1 MAPRSS
7 PFGERLRELRQAA
20 RLSQEELAER
30 AGLTAAGIS
39 AIERGIRV
47 HTYRRTVDAL
57 AGALRLAGEDR
68 DAFRAL
74 VAPHRRGGLLE
85 DPAVGALPEQLT
97 TFIGRGPDQ
106 ARLHLLLGRERL
118 VTLVGAAGVGKTRLG
133 VEVAAAARPVF
144 AAGARMADLGQVL
157 EGSLVGYAIARS
169 LGLMPRSPG
178 PPLPVAIARIGDTQ
192 LLLMLDNCEHVLKD
206 AAEAATRLLA
216 RCPHLVILATSR
228 EPLRVPGEV
237 VVPVGPL
244 SPGESAALFQAR
256 SAAAAGSQPGGAG
269 LEMVQRLLDRL
280 EGLPLAIELAAA
292 AMRVFTPGQIHA
304 QLEVSLGALA
314 LGSRVAAPRQRS
326 LDSAIGWSYDLLDPD
341 EQLLWRRLSVFVGGF
356 ELDAATEVCASPE
369 LPPGQVPAALAG
381 LVDKSV
387 VQRDRSG
394 RFRML
399 EVIRLFG
406 RRLLAASGEDAEMVR
421 RHRDWAAAL
430 AWPRVEVFWSPREA
444 AWLNRFETEQA
455 NLRAALRACLRAGDA
470 RAGLAIFT
478 GLHGFWQARAGIS
491 EGLRWFEALI
501 ELDGPEDDIRA
512 LALSSATWMR
522 TLTGDLAGAMH
533 AGREGERIARGAGD
547 PAVLGFA
554 LQYQGFAH
562 LAGGQA
568 KVAIGLAGQ
577 ALDLHR
583 SAGHEFGDFGAAT
596 ALHQLALAH
605 HAVGDRQRSRALAE
619 EALRLCEAAGNQRIA
634 MAVSI
639 LLALLA
645 WLDGEVAEAAR
656 MARDTIAAADGTG
669 DRWNIAR
676 ALQLLA
682 WAAAAAGRAQRGA
695 VLFGA
700 AQALLDSLPAE
711 SDVAQLPS
719 QREAENQTRQALGEN
734 GYMRL
739 FAKGYRRP
747 LPEILRMR

>member
-1 MAPRSS
+1 MASRSS

-20 RLSQEELAER
+20 RLTQEELAER

-39 AIERGIRV
+39 AIERGIRA

-57 AGALRLAGEDR
+57 AGALRLADEDR

-74 VAPHRRGGLLE
+74 VAPARRGGLLE
-85 DPAVGALPEQLT
+85 DPGVGALPGQLT
-97 TFIGRGPDQ
+97 TFIGRGADQ
-106 ARLHLLLGRERL
+106 ARLRLLLGRERL
-118 VTLVGAAGVGKTRLG
+118 VTLAGPAGVGKTRLG
-133 VEVAAAARPVF
+133 VEVAAAARPGF

-178 PPLPVAIARIGDTQ
+178 PPLPVAVARIGDSQ
-192 LLLMLDNCEHVLKD
+192 LLLMLDNCEHVLD
-206 AAEAATRLLA
+206 EAAEAATRLLA
-216 RCPHLVILATSR
+216 RCPGLVILATSR

-244 SPGESAALFQAR
+244 SPGESAALLRAR
-256 SAAAAGSQPGGAG
+256 SAPAAGYLPCGAG
-269 LEMVQRLLDRL
+269 REMEQRLLDRL

-292 AMRVFTPGQIHA
+292 ALRVFTPAQVHA

-314 LGSRVAAPRQRS
+314 LGSRVAPPRQRS

-341 EQLLWRRLSVFVGGF
+341 EQRLWRRLSVFVGGF
-356 ELDAATEVCASPE
+356 ELDAATEVCASPD
-369 LPPGQVPAALAG
+369 LPPGQVPVTLAG
-381 LVDKSV
+381 LADKSV
-387 VQRDRSG
+387 VRSYRSG

-406 RRLLAASGEDAEMVR
+406 RRLLAASGEEAELVR
-421 RHRDWAAAL
+421 RHGEWAAAL

-455 NLRAALRACLRAGDA
+455 NLRAALHACLRAGDA
-470 RAGLAIFT
+470 RPALAIFT

-491 EGLRWFEALI
+491 EGLRWFDALI
-501 ELDGPEDDIRA
+501 ALDGPEDDIRA

-522 TLTGDLAGAMH
+522 TLTGDLPGAME
-533 AGREGERIARGAGD
+533 AGREAERVARSAGD

-562 LAGGQA
+562 LAAGRA
-568 KVAIGLAGQ
+568 EIAIGLAEQ

-583 SAGHEFGDFGAAT
+583 SPGHEFGEFGAAT

-605 HAVGDRQRSRALAE
+605 HALGDRQRSRALAE
-619 EALRLCEAAGNQRIA
+619 EALRLCAAAGNQRIG

-639 LLALLA
+639 LLGLLA
-645 WLDGEVAEAAR
+645 WQDGEADVAAT
-656 MARDTIAAADGTG
+656 MARDTVVTAAGTG

-695 VLFGA
+695 VLLGA

-711 SDVAQLPS
+711 SDVAQLPA
-719 QREAENQTRQALGEN
+719 QHEAENQARQALGEN
-734 GYMRL
+734 GYTRL
-739 FAKGYRRP
+739 FGTGYRRP
-747 LPEILRMR
+747 LSEILRMR